1 MSNITIY
8 TKDTCPYCVS
18 AKQLL
23 DSKKAKYKEINVGN
37 DPKQREELVKKANG
51 QMTVPQIFIGDKH
64 IGGYDNLSEL
74 NNQGKLDEMLK
85 S

>member
-1 MSNITIY
+1 M
-8 TKDTCPYCVS
+8 

-23 DSKKAKYKEINVGN
+23 DSKNAKYKEINVGD
-37 DPKQREELVKKANG
+37 DPTEREKLVKKSNG
-51 QMTVPQIFIGDKH
+51 QMTVPQIFIGGKH

-74 NNQGKLDEMLK
+74 NEQGKLDTILK